1 MFSRS
6 RFLGGQPDS
15 FKISMAYQ
23 VSCSGVPLSSAF
35 PGSPLAP
42 RLQRA
47 LSMQPSIDLPVLD
60 AFDPATNVGQQRYE
74 LAEVEWTSD
83 DSSDAVQKRL
93 HKASVNPDLVNEYVH
108 ISIHSV
114 SPDVPGGFIKAA
126 APQDIVEVQLAVQQ
140 TPPQLRRLE
149 LVKLSSTGSVDA
161 VLLSDMLQY
170 CDLEGLTRLRFSEG
184 MLRLWEDPLIDRLT
198 VLRSLNLSSCGLF
211 ALPSDIGRLTSLRE
225 LRLSDNR
232 LIQLPKDV
240 GRLLYLRRLVADN
253 NMLTAIPG
261 EQIPGFSW
269 HSCTD
274 RLHAYICCT
283 PNHTAPVILKHSN
296 NTARVLGLFHIQ

>member
-1 MFSRS
+1 M
-6 RFLGGQPDS
+6 
-15 FKISMAYQ
+15 
-23 VSCSGVPLSSAF
+23 
-35 PGSPLAP
+35 AP

-60 AFDPATNVGQQRYE
+60 FDVAANGGQHRYE

-83 DSSDAVQKRL
+83 DSGDAVQRKL
-93 HKASVNPDLVNEYVH
+93 HKTSVSPDLVNEYVH
-108 ISIHSV
+108 VHIQSV

-149 LVKLSSTGSVDA
+149 LIKLSSTGNVDA

-184 MLRLWEDPLIDRLT
+184 MLCLWEDDLINRLT
-198 VLRSLNLSSCGLF
+198 TLRSLNLSSCGLF
-211 ALPSDIGRLTSLRE
+211 ALPSDIGRLTTLRE
-225 LRLSDNR
+225 LKLSDNR
-232 LIQLPKDV
+232 LIQLPKELGCLV
-240 GRLLYLRRLVADN
+240 HLRRLVADN

-261 EQIPGFSW
+261 KLAP
-269 HSCTD
+269 
-274 RLHAYICCT
+274 LHCIALQCQHDMLQACAATHQSQALTPDYPTSTHPTTQDQSSNQLIIC
-283 PNHTAPVILKHSN
+283 S
-296 NTARVLGLFHIQ
+296 VLQWS

>member
-15 FKISMAYQ
+15 FRISLAYQ
-23 VSCSGVPLSSAF
+23 VSCSGIPLSTAF
-35 PGSPLAP
+35 PGSPVAP

-47 LSMQPSIDLPVLD
+47 LSLQPSIDLPVSVDSD
-60 AFDPATNVGQQRYE
+60 AATDGGQQRYE

-83 DSSDAVQKRL
+83 DYPDAVQERL

-108 ISIHSV
+108 VHIQSV

-149 LVKLSSTGSVDA
+149 LIKLSSTGVVEA
-161 VLLSDMLQY
+161 ALLSDMLQY
-170 CDLEGLTRLRFSEG
+170 CDLESLTRLRFSEG
-184 MLRLWEDPLIDRLT
+184 MLRLWEDDLIHRLT
-198 VLRSLNLSSCGLF
+198 ALRSLNVSNCGLF
-211 ALPSDIGRLTSLRE
+211 ALPSDIGRLTTLRE

-232 LIQLPKDV
+232 LVALPKEL
-240 GRLLYLRRLVADN
+240 GRLMHLRRLVADN

-261 EQIPGFSW
+261 
-269 HSCTD
+269 
-274 RLHAYICCT
+274 
-283 PNHTAPVILKHSN
+283 NM
-296 NTARVLGLFHIQ
+296 LFDSE

>member
-15 FKISMAYQ
+15 FRMSLAYQ

-35 PGSPLAP
+35 PGSPMAP

-47 LSMQPSIDLPVLD
+47 LSMQPSIDLPVIDTSD
-60 AFDPATNVGQQRYE
+60 AASVAGQHRYE

-83 DSSDAVQKRL
+83 DSTDAVQRKL
-93 HKASVNPDLVNEYVH
+93 HRASVNPDLVNEYVQVH
-108 ISIHSV
+108 IQSV

-149 LVKLSSTGSVDA
+149 LVKLSSTGVVDA
-161 VLLSDMLQY
+161 TLLSDMLQY

-184 MLRLWEDPLIDRLT
+184 MLRLWEDDLINRLT
-198 VLRSLNLSSCGLF
+198 ALRSLNLSSCGLF
-211 ALPSDIGRLTSLRE
+211 ALPSDIGRLAALRE

-232 LIQLPKDV
+232 LIALPKEV
-240 GRLLYLRRLVADN
+240 GQLMHLRRLVADN

-261 EQIPGFSW
+261 NLS
-269 HSCTD
+269 
-274 RLHAYICCT
+274 A
-283 PNHTAPVILKHSN
+283 
-296 NTARVLGLFHIQ
+296 